1 MVMLSTVPQQGYVTV
16 LGDDGRTLG
25 LIRNPRGPV
34 LPGPRAGT
42 VLLDRRP
49 SAPTHP
55 RSTRRPAQP
64 PR

>member
-1 MVMLSTVPQQGYVTV
+1 MVMLRNDRQQTYVTV
-16 LGDDGRTLG
+16 VGDNGRPLGT
-25 LIRNPRGPV
+25 IRHPEGPV
-34 LPGPRAGT
+34 LAGPRAGT

-55 RSTRRPAQP
+55 RLTRRPAQP

>member
-1 MVMLSTVPQQGYVTV
+1 MVMLRNDRQPAHVTV
-16 LGDDGRTLG
+16 VGDNGRTLG
-25 LIRNPRGPV
+25 LIRHPEGPV
-34 LPGPRAGT
+34 LAGPRAGT

-55 RSTRRPAQP
+55 RLTQRPAHH